1 MLKGVKLQIMDTLQQ
16 IFEKLNNTDK
26 YFTKIYDIT
35 MENIWKKDFIRVKR
49 KSIQMDESYI
59 YSTDLG
65 VNYNNNYN
73 NNDIVMCFDIYVE
86 RNIFFLTE
94 LRLIACRFNKN
105 SKNKFGYGMGKEK
118 HIQNISLYHADIT
131 AIMTYITDMEHEID
145 QDNFQKNDFLAVNEY
160 RCKDC
165 QCKMRI

>member
-1 MLKGVKLQIMDTLQQ
+1 MDTLQQ

-35 MENIWKKDFIRVKR
+35 IEDIWKTEFIRVKR
-49 KSIQMDESYI
+49 KSLQMDESYT

-65 VNYNNNYN
+65 MNYN
-73 NNDIVMCFDIYVE
+73 NNDIVMCFDIFVE
-86 RNIFFLTE
+86 RNYFFLTE
-94 LRLIACRFNKN
+94 LRVIACRFNKN
-105 SKNKFGYGMGKEK
+105 SEHKFGYGMGKEK
-118 HIQNISLYHADIT
+118 HIQNIALFHADIT
-131 AIMTYITDMEHEID
+131 AIMKFISDMEHEIN